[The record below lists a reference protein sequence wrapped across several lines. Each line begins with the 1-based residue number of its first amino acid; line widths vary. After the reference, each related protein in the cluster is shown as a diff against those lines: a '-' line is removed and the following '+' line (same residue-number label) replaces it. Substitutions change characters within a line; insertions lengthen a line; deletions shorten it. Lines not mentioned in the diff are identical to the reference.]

1 MIIFSFNCLDSL
13 CILSL
18 PLFFN
23 RKWITVGG
31 IRSTGV
37 SGSLGLSNRVLNMV
51 VEDLQLEPSSGV
63 NCSVSTPNWH
73 FTDRGT
79 AVINGKEVV
88 VTHPIAFYGN
98 KRTSSKI

>member
-1 MIIFSFNCLDSL
+1 
-13 CILSL
+13 
-18 PLFFN
+18 
-23 RKWITVGG
+23 
-31 IRSTGV
+31 
-37 SGSLGLSNRVLNMV
+37 MV

-79 AVINGKEVV
+79 AVINGKELV

-98 KRTSSKI
+98 KRTTSKI